1 MRQRQRFNPAEPPAA
16 RVPSRR
22 SAPEIARHVLL
33 SAAEIFVGRRKHD
46 VEDTRIFLELA
57 RNLLP
62 GTPIEDR
69 RNISKLLAGHS
80 QIPDDLQEELARDD
94 DALTAAPALRNSPRL
109 SVDLLI
115 QRAVSGPMSVRQAI
129 AERPSLR
136 ESVIDALCEHAEANV
151 IETLLAREDITL
163 STTHQAKLSRRREII
178 ASLGLELAG
187 RDALHPDGLMGQ
199 FLHLPASLKK
209 QAIAAAEMTSL
220 IKQAQTPGETMSKRS
235 DTNRIQ
241 TQEALVKAALEQN
254 RRAFATQLSQGLG
267 LSRQTCNLL
276 LEQDQGEG
284 LTIALKA
291 LGMPEFETTTVLIR
305 MLGEDTQLNDLR
317 GLLRMH
323 RTLSNGA
330 AEALVGQW
338 QLHDQPSQRSAPR
351 YSSQYQDASGRKLPI
366 KTPLGDRGTGTR
378 KKVQFAKS
386 REN

>member
-1 MRQRQRFNPAEPPAA
+1 M
-16 RVPSRR
+16 
-22 SAPEIARHVLL
+22 LL
-33 SAAEIFVGRRKHD
+33 SATEIFVGRRKHD
-46 VEDTRIFLELA
+46 VEETRIFLELA

-62 GTPIEDR
+62 GTPTGDR
-69 RNISKLLAGHS
+69 RSISNLLAGHS
-80 QIPDDLQEELARDD
+80 QIPDDLQEDLARDD

-115 QRAVSGPMSVRQAI
+115 ERAKEGPETVRQAI

-136 ESVIDALCEHAEANV
+136 ESVIDALCEHGEATV
-151 IETLLAREDITL
+151 IETLLARDDITF
-163 STTHQAKLSRRREII
+163 STTHQAKLSRRSEII

-235 DTNRIQ
+235 DTNRLQ

-254 RRAFATQLSQGLG
+254 RSAFATQLSQGLG
-267 LSRQTCNLL
+267 LSRPTCNLL
-276 LEQDQGEG
+276 MENDQGEG

-338 QLHDQPSQRSAPR
+338 QQHDLPSQRSAPR

-366 KTPLGDRGTGTR
+366 KTPLADRGTGTR
-378 KKVQFAKS
+378 KKVQFAKTS
-386 REN
+386 EG